1 MAAHQG
7 LLARKEDLVFD
18 QHKIFKSLLRMI
30 QEYQQGEKILSHNG
44 LYTAACQLGTSRR
57 VRVRQ
62 AFKNGEISQSH
73 YEMLKDQ

>member
-1 MAAHQG
+1 MFRI
-7 LLARKEDLVFD
+7 LLNMCRQYEEAEK
-18 QHKIFKSLLRMI
+18 LLDHHGMI
-30 QEYQQGEKILSHNG
+30 LAS
-44 LYTAACQLGTSRR
+44 TQLGTSRR